1 MALNFT
7 PITSNNTIKDLT
19 QQVNN
24 IGSEL
29 TKDRNIFDI
38 TNDVVTGL
46 NKAQKVKL
54 TTDKGLAKGFTV
66 TNLKSLVEPGYYYIS
81 AKTLAT
87 MVDKPEIESIDV
99 VVHVIPID
107 INKVI
112 QHIYTLSTNDSQMQ
126 TFYRFVNSKSSSEW
140 QMIRGLPNNKN
151 VAINSGDIFEITKP
165 GVYYISNMSNMPT
178 DTQYGFLEVAADSS
192 DNRTL
197 KFTDIETSKKYTN
210 VKKFMGSYSKWKK
223 ELELKD
229 IQKYV
234 LNSVEENSS
243 EFNLLVRT
251 SDNTTFQEAIKKHIE
266 NTGQTTFSFYVQN
279 GVSGS
284 PLSNSC
290 RGIYL
295 SDTNKLDNLHG
306 VYYAI
311 GTDGRS
317 TTGSVSNNTWSQ
329 SRTIPSYNLLWQGSK
344 NFLDIDTKT
353 TMYDSINNYN
363 YVEIY
368 TKYRP
373 GENTHGS
380 DSTGTLCHKFYLDG
394 SDTYVCSG
402 TYVSGER
409 SGSKVP
415 VTEFY
420 RVGLSFND
428 NKFTI
433 LDSAS
438 QNTKTQYVT
447 RIVGI
452 NMP

>member
-29 TKDRNIFDI
+29 TKDRNVFDI
-38 TNDVVTGL
+38 TNDLVTSI
-46 NKAQKVKL
+46 NKSQRVKL
-54 TTDKGLAKGFTV
+54 TTDKGLAKEV
-66 TNLKSLVEPGYYYIS
+66 NATNLKNFTEPGYYYIN
-81 AKTLAT
+81 ARTLAS

-99 VVHVIPID
+99 ILHVLPVND
-107 INKVI
+107 STKVI
-112 QHIYTLSTNDSQMQ
+112 QQLYTLSTRDTQIQ
-126 TFYRFVNSKSSSEW
+126 TLYRYVNSNSSSEW
-140 QMIRGLPNNKN
+140 QTLRGLSNNRN
-151 VAINSGDIFEITKP
+151 VSINSGDAFEITVP
-165 GVYYISNMSNMPT
+165 GVYYVSYMTNLPSGV
-178 DTQYGFLEVAADSS
+178 QYGFLEVASDSN

-197 KFTDIETSKKYTN
+197 KLTDLDTGRKYTN
-210 VKKFMGSYSKWKK
+210 TKKSLGYYGTWKK
-223 ELELKD
+223 EFDIKD

-234 LNSVEENSS
+234 LNTVDDTMS
-243 EFNLLVRT
+243 FNLLVRT
-251 SDNTTFQEAIKKHIE
+251 SDNITFQDAIKKYVL
-266 NTGQTTFSFYVQN
+266 TSGQTTFSFYIQG
-279 GVSGS
+279 GVAGS
-284 PLSNSC
+284 PLPNSC

-295 SDTNKLDNLHG
+295 SNVKDASYG
-306 VYYAI
+306 VYFAI

-317 TTGSVSNNTWSQ
+317 ATGSVSNSTWSQ
-329 SRTIPSYNLLWQGSK
+329 PKTPPAYNLLWKGAK

-402 TYVSGER
+402 TYVSGEK